1 MLVDASKGNTCW
13 LETKSATFA
22 SRFSPPRVLPLPL
35 SDHSASQM
43 RRDLRNFFNSAPQRD
58 FRPSCNIVREFSSID
73 FEPPLNFHARSPRC
87 LDEFA
92 RALTGDALP
101 RKMISHSRI
110 RGRNLR
116 WNLKIRDLS
125 TRRKKSF
132 SRIAR
137 VSTFSRIFP
146 RIREHFANI
155 LRIVQSRNYH
165 HRPCNASNRKW
176 RIALLCQ
183 EFSRE
188 CSCLYPE
195 HEGD

>member
-92 RALTGDALP
+92 RALTSDALP

-110 RGRNLR
+110 RGRKCVGI
-116 WNLKIRDLS
+116 LKYG
-125 TRRKKSF
+125 
-132 SRIAR
+132 
-137 VSTFSRIFP
+137 IFP
-146 RIREHFANI
+146 RGEKNPSRGSRVSAHF
-155 LRIVQSRNYH
+155 
-165 HRPCNASNRKW
+165 P
-176 RIALLCQ
+176 
-183 EFSRE
+183 EFF
-188 CSCLYPE
+188 
-195 HEGD
+195 HG